1 MADKVSALSTFKTAY
16 VGLIGVETTKRGLSK
31 QFHAAVIDLLNEN
44 PGMTGEE
51 ASKLFLETLTTV
63 ENTLR
68 SELVAAFGDDAEVRT
83 EMPSWTQYKSDYKR
97 ALEMVH
103 RSDLMKCS
111 GVADVKA
118 KLTEVRNA
126 MKEKTEAGSDGNP
139 ADNDGGKA
147 GDVAKTGVGHRLPE
161 SIQSLVDEYVTALSS
176 LNDHDALEVAT
187 RSRDAAMAKMRLSKK
202 KGAAMGTADKVRAFN
217 D

>member
-1 MADKVSALSTFKTAY
+1 MADKVSALSTFKTAF
-16 VGLIGVETTKRGLSK
+16 VGLISVESTKRGLSK
-31 QFHAAVIDLLNEN
+31 QFHSAVIDLLNEN

-103 RSDLMKCS
+103 RSDLMKCG

-126 MKEKTEAGSDGNP
+126 MKEKTEAGSDGGNP
-139 ADNDGGKA
+139 ADNGGGKA
-147 GDVAKTGVGHRLPE
+147 GGKHSNPT
-161 SIQSLVDEYVTALSS
+161 IQSLVDEYVNALSS
-176 LNDHDALEVAT
+176 LNDADALEVAT

-202 KGAAMGTADKVRAFN
+202 KGAAMGTTTNKAAAN
-217 D
+217 A